1 MHVENLQTF
10 SACFMKFKV
19 LNDMVSDKLNFVDV
33 AIQKIKTFYIGEKK
47 TKSWLN
53 D

>member
-1 MHVENLQTF
+1 
-10 SACFMKFKV
+10 MKFKV